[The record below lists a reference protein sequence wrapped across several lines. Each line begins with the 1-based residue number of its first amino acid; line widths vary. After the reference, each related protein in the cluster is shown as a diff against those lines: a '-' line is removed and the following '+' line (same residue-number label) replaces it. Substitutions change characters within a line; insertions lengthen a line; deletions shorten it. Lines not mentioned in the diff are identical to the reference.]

1 MTSATASTAGPTAP
15 PSKRRSGSALG
26 GLPVADPRPRCVD
39 GQVEGWRCE
48 PCGHAVAQQSPWCP
62 RCGGALEPAR
72 FEPTGT
78 VWAGTVVHL
87 PVGHRKPPFALAFVD
102 LDDGPRVL
110 AHVVPAEA
118 LPVGSR
124 ARIIGE
130 DEGDIVV
137 RGVRA

>member
-1 MTSATASTAGPTAP
+1 MSGGTVPATS
-15 PSKRRSGSALG
+15 PSKRRAGEAFG
-26 GLPVADPRPRCVD
+26 GLAVADPRPRCVD
-39 GQVEGWRCE
+39 GKVEGWRCE
-48 PCGHAVAQQSPWCP
+48 ACRHAVAQQSPWCP
-62 RCGGALEPAR
+62 RCGGPLRAER
-72 FEPTGT
+72 FPPTGT

-87 PVGHRKPPFALAFVD
+87 PVGHRRPPFAFAFVD

-110 AHVVPAEA
+110 AHVVPATV

-137 RGVRA
+137 RGTES